1 MKSGTDHS
9 YTYMYLLA
17 TSPITQNLTTQH
29 IMEKDINNSCI
40 GELEKSTWISVNI
53 LHNAEACTFKV

>member
-9 YTYMYLLA
+9 YTYILLA

-29 IMEKDINNSCI
+29 IMEKDINNCF
-40 GELEKSTWISVNI
+40 ISVN
-53 LHNAEACTFKV
+53 LKHMDFREYTTQR